1 MEKQVSFQPYTR
13 LTPEEYLLLQSKA
26 ETKSEYLNGEIFPVP
41 GVSREHNLICLNIVR
56 ELGLQL
62 TDRPC
67 EVYAIDMM
75 VKVPSTG
82 LYTYPDIAAVW
93 AEPRFA
99 HVHVDLLLNPN
110 LIIEVL
116 SDSTESYDRGKKF
129 AHYRTLDSLKE
140 YVLVSQNECR
150 VEQYVR
156 QPDDKWLYT
165 ETMDP
170 AGSIEL
176 PSITCRLSLSHIY
189 QRIDFEAARARQN
202 SGSDAV

>member
-1 MEKQVSFQPYTR
+1 MEKQVSTQTSIW
-13 LTPEEYLLLQSKA
+13 LTPEEYLLLQSTA
-26 ETKSEYLNGEIFPVP
+26 EAKSEYLNGEIFPMS
-41 GVSREHNLICLNIVR
+41 GVSREHNLICLNIATD
-56 ELGLQL
+56 LQL
-62 TDRPC
+62 QLMDRAC
-67 EVYAIDMM
+67 ELYAID
-75 VKVPSTG
+75 VLTKILSTG
-82 LYTYPDIAAVW
+82 LYTYPDVVVVCE
-93 AEPRFA
+93 EPKFEHFRID
-99 HVHVDLLLNPN
+99 VLLNPN
-110 LIIEVL
+110 LIVEVL

-129 AHYRTLDSLKE
+129 AHYRTIDSLKE
-140 YVLVSQNECR
+140 YVLVSQYECR

-165 ETMDP
+165 ETTDP